1 MVAHPRAQAA
11 RDRVTVTIPEKME
24 RKNREVVFIAGA
36 GHSGSTLLGL
46 ALGAHPEIFYAGEA
60 NKSQLLADAS
70 APLRKRTCKVCGE
83 GCPVWTNLAW
93 TDLVGTDLVGTDRER
108 TDRVV
113 GDDLY
118 EALSL
123 RTGRPVVVDS
133 TKETGWI
140 AEKSAALAALGVRVH
155 LFFLGRDGRAIVAS
169 GLRKDPSHSVEEHTK
184 KWVQQI
190 AASEALAARFPG
202 PVTRVRY
209 ETLVTE
215 PEATLSTLV
224 RSLDRSLVPSMLSPF
239 DSEQHPLGGNAGTQS
254 LLSGSVTRP
263 SGPLPVKGD
272 KRRYYE
278 DHPRAFVLDQRWRSE
293 LSDEALRRFSAVAG
307 QTEHAHAWEEETR

>member
-1 MVAHPRAQAA
+1 MA
-11 RDRVTVTIPEKME
+11 EKIE
-24 RKNREVVFIAGA
+24 RKNRVVVFVAGA

-60 NKSQLLADAS
+60 NKSQLLSDAN

-83 GCPVWTNLAW
+83 GCPVWTNLVW
-93 TDLVGTDLVGTDRER
+93 TDLGRTDLGQTNLIG
-108 TDRVV
+108 

-169 GLRKDPSHSVEEHTK
+169 GLRKDPGHSIEEHTQ
-184 KWVQQI
+184 KWVEQI

-202 PVTRVRY
+202 PVTRLRY

-215 PEATLSTLV
+215 PEATLAMLV
-224 RSLDRSLVPSMLSPF
+224 RSLDRALVPSMLSPF

-254 LLSGSVTRP
+254 LLSGSVTRTD
-263 SGPLPVKGD
+263 GPLPVKGD

-307 QTEHAHAWEEETR
+307 PTEDAHAWEEEKR